1 MNALWKEYRQAI
13 IFIIV
18 FIGLYLLLNTVY
30 GIFIAYYA
38 PDTDPITYMV
48 SNQVATV
55 LSLFHEHVS
64 AVQIAGQP
72 KVPIQL
78 GLVRV
83 VNVYE
88 GCNSIN
94 VMIVF
99 TAFVAAF
106 TSSWRR
112 TIVFWLMGI
121 GIIYIMNIVRVT
133 LLFEVA
139 YYYPD
144 HLYLFHKYLFTG
156 FIYAVVFYL
165 WYVWI
170 KRYRHGKRAAS
181 VSEE

>member
-1 MNALWKEYRQAI
+1 MNTIWKEYRQAI
-13 IFIIV
+13 IFIII
-18 FIGLYLLLNTVY
+18 FIGLYLVLNTAY
-30 GIFIAYYA
+30 GVFITYYA
-38 PDTDPITYMV
+38 PDTDPITFLV
-48 SNQVATV
+48 SSHVATV
-55 LSLFHEHVS
+55 LSLFHEQVA
-64 AVQIAGQP
+64 AVQISGQP

-78 GLVRV
+78 GLLSV

-94 VMIVF
+94 VIIVF

-106 TSSWRR
+106 KSSWKR
-112 TIVFWLMGI
+112 TVLFWLLGVV
-121 GIIYIMNIVRVT
+121 IIYSMNIVRVT

-144 HLYLFHKYLFTG
+144 QLYLFHKYLFTG

-165 WYVWI
+165 WYIWI
-170 KRYRHGKRAAS
+170 KRYRHGKRAAG